1 MKRMKRWY
9 VAIGLIWMLV
19 PDLSMAGSQGSD
31 TAAEIVD
38 EGKMVVTATMT
49 EKKITDA
56 PGAVEVITRQEIID
70 MNAQTVAEAV
80 ADATGLLV
88 TTETG
93 RQQRPSIRGTGNNHT
108 LLLIDGRRLASGFK
122 DLLGIEQIPMDM
134 VQRIEVVRGPAS
146 ALYGSDAIGG
156 VINIITKTPPKKLS
170 AGLTAQYGQST
181 YNEGQE
187 FIGSAAVG
195 NTWDRFGVLLAG
207 GYRDKDGYDR
217 DGVAPDDGDD
227 MNLTSGG
234 GRLSFDLN
242 ENHRLLAGLEAIN
255 KNNTGLRDL
264 QSADRERDADYS
276 RLNYFLEY
284 DGHLTS
290 LSSLMLRANH
300 SEQENDIE
308 ITPATSMIAGAIG
321 DENNSKRRLDQVEG
335 RFSGLF
341 FDRHL
346 VTIGGE
352 YREEGREDDT
362 GMDDDISNVSGYL
375 QDEYQIFDPLLLVVG
390 VRFDEHSDFG
400 SHWTPRASL
409 TYSILKQLRLKASYG
424 EGFRAP
430 GFMELYVP
438 TYMKRGKLVY
448 DPNPDLDPETST
460 SYEIGIEGEYKQFS
474 GQVMAFKNSIDDMI
488 EAVYYASSGKGK
500 KKKDYYQYQNIGE
513 VTMSGVEVQC
523 RLGLPMGFDLSG
535 NLAYLDTENE
545 ETGEELEGRPD
556 YKGSLKLGYHHQGMG
571 LRANLRLNY
580 IGERYY
586 ADEPEDDVT
595 QLSAYVSKTIF
606 DNVMLFAGVDNIFD
620 AGTDDGIEPTF
631 YYGGMSFKF

>member
-1 MKRMKRWY
+1 MKKWC
-9 VAIGLIWMLV
+9 VAIGLIWMLIPNEV
-19 PDLSMAGSQGSD
+19 MAGSHDGD
-31 TAAEIVD
+31 TADGTVD
-38 EGKMVVTATMT
+38 AGRVVVTATMT
-49 EKKITDA
+49 EKQITDA
-56 PGAVEVITRQEIID
+56 PGAVEVITRQEMIE
-70 MNAQTVAEAV
+70 MNAQTVADAV
-80 ADATGLLV
+80 ADATGLVV

-93 RQQRPSIRGTGNNHT
+93 RQKRPSIRGTGSNHT

-134 VQRIEVVRGPAS
+134 VQRIEVVRGPTS

-156 VINIITKTPPKKLS
+156 VINIITKTPPKELS

-187 FIGSAAVG
+187 VIGSAVVG
-195 NTWDRFGVLLAG
+195 NTWDRLGVLLAG

-217 DGVAPDDGDD
+217 DGVTPDDGDD
-227 MNLTSGG
+227 MNLSSGA
-234 GRLSFDLN
+234 GRLSFDIN
-242 ENHRLLAGLEAIN
+242 RGHRLLAGLEAVD

-264 QSADRERDADYS
+264 QSMDRERDADYS

-284 DGHLTS
+284 DGHPTS
-290 LSSLMLRANH
+290 LTSLMLRANH

-308 ITPATSMIAGAIG
+308 ITPATSMIAGSIG
-321 DENNSKRRLDQVEG
+321 DENNSKRRLDQVEA
-335 RFSGLF
+335 RFNGLF

-346 VTIGGE
+346 VTVGGE

-362 GMDDDISNVSGYL
+362 GMDDDIDNVSGYL
-375 QDEYQIFDPLLLVVG
+375 QDEYRIFDPFLLVVG
-390 VRFDEHSDFG
+390 VRYDDHSDFG
-400 SHWTPRASL
+400 SQWTPRASL
-409 TYSILKQLRLKASYG
+409 TYNVVEHLRLKASYG

-448 DPNPDLDPETST
+448 EPNAELDPETSQ
-460 SYEIGIEGEYKQFS
+460 SYEIGIEGEYKRFS
-474 GQVMAFKNSIDDMI
+474 GQVMAFKTSIDDMI
-488 EAVYYASSGKGK
+488 EAVYYASTGSGN

-513 VTMSGVEVQC
+513 VTMSGVELQWG
-523 RLGLPMGFDLSG
+523 LGLPMGFDLSG

-545 ETGEELEGRPD
+545 DTGEELEGRPD
-556 YKGSLKLGYHHQGMG
+556 YNGSLKLGYHHAGMG

-586 ADEPEDDVT
+586 ADEPEKDVT
-595 QLSAYVSKTIF
+595 LLNAYLSKTVF
-606 DNVMLFAGVDNIFD
+606 DNVMLFAGVDNIFN
-620 AGTDDGIEPTF
+620 AGSENDIEPTF
-631 YYGGMSFKF
+631 YYAGVSLKY